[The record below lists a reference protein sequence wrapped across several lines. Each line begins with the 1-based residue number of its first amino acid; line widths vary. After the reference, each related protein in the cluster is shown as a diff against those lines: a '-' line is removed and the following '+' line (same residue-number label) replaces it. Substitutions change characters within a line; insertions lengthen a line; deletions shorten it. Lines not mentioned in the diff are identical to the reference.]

1 MGGLLSL
8 VKAENLCP
16 DGTDLSFVPVTPDG
30 HCLIDPDFAEF
41 KGPCSENKNQCAL
54 CIRNETEVEKICK
67 ISCQNSIAKC
77 QEVMDD
83 RQGGHWPK
91 YGSSTLKLKRKIRK
105 LEYQLEQKKKK
116 KKKYLR

>member
-1 MGGLLSL
+1 MG
-8 VKAENLCP
+8 
-16 DGTDLSFVPVTPDG
+16 
-30 HCLIDPDFAEF
+30 DPDFAEF

-67 ISCQNSIAKC
+67 ISCQNGIAKC

-105 LEYQLEQKKKK
+105 LEYQLEQEKMKNSNQMMQKSSK
-116 KKKYLR
+116 NSDDEELKNAKSKS